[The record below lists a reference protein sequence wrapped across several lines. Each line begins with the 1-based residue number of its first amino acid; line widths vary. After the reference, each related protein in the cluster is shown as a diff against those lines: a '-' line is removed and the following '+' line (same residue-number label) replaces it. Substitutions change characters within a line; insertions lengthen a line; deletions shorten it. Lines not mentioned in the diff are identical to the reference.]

1 MLLFLN
7 NFIFS
12 NLVLT
17 LTFHSTLA
25 MLKTKIQTQACTH
38 FKIIRMSIRHI
49 IRRGR
54 FWQEQTHAMNKRNQI
69 TTSDSQAQ
77 TFKSCHSRDIWIRKK
92 QKTKLSNDVDCF
104 LISVLCYKTDN
115 KTILFYRQPIDISLV
130 LLLFLITHFNDW
142 SLLSI

>member
-1 MLLFLN
+1 MLLLLLFLN

-25 MLKTKIQTQACTH
+25 MLKTNIQIQACPH
-38 FKIIRMSIRHI
+38 FTIICMSIRHI

-54 FWQEQTHAMNKRNQI
+54 FWQEQTHAVNKRNQI
-69 TTSDSQAQ
+69 TIFDAQAQ

-92 QKTKLSNDVDCF
+92 QKTKLSNDGIASSSVFCATKLIIKQFYFIDSP
-104 LISVLCYKTDN
+104 LISHLYFCY
-115 KTILFYRQPIDISLV
+115 F
-130 LLLFLITHFNDW
+130 
-142 SLLSI
+142 